1 MTSYDVT
8 FSGLHDRLEALRQ
21 EFDAALAS
29 LFTELDQAREA
40 VAELKGAEDDQAG
53 KLQQAEERIGA
64 QDELI
69 ETLNQELQEA
79 KRLRSEIRERELDIE
94 RMRSELSSKN
104 ELVSAVREQ
113 TNRATAQIGELQR
126 ELAEAREQSA
136 DATAMDNAEIVALK
150 AELEARRSMIRNLR
164 EDAARAETLE
174 SQLDA
179 KRETISML
187 EESIE
192 QHVHTIADLRKS
204 ADAWKLKY
212 MAVKGGPTAD
222 SEETLTQQPAFTDT
236 EIEALREFDPNADTD
251 SASDKTLSIDMRDVL
266 EAVRAQKAQKA
277 QKAQGGS

>member
-1 MTSYDVT
+1 MTSYDVS

-21 EFDAALAS
+21 EFDGALAS

-40 VAELKGAEDDQAG
+40 VAVLKGAEDDQAD
-53 KLQQAEERIGA
+53 KLLKAEERIGA

-79 KRLRSEIRERELDIE
+79 KLLRREIRERELDIE
-94 RMRSELSSKN
+94 RMRSELASKN

-113 TNRATAQIGELQR
+113 TNRATTQIGGLQR

-192 QHVHTIADLRKS
+192 QHVQTIADLRKS

>member
-1 MTSYDVT
+1 MTSYDVS

-21 EFDAALAS
+21 EFDGAVAT

-40 VAELKGAEDDQAG
+40 VAELQGAEDDTAG

-79 KRLRSEIRERELDIE
+79 KRVRGEVRERELEIE
-94 RMRSELSSKN
+94 RMRSELKSKN

-113 TNRATAQIGELQR
+113 KNRATAQLSELQQ
-126 ELAEAREQSA
+126 ELAEANEQSA

-164 EDAARAETLE
+164 EDAARAETLQ

-179 KRETISML
+179 KRETITML
-187 EESIE
+187 EESID
-192 QHVHTIADLRKS
+192 QHVQTIADLRKS
-204 ADAWKLKY
+204 ADTWKLKY
-212 MAVKGGPTAD
+212 MAVKGGPPAD
-222 SEETLTQQPAFTDT
+222 SEETLTQEPAFTDT
-236 EIEALREFDPNADTD
+236 EIEALRELDQ
-251 SASDKTLSIDMRDVL
+251 SAENDATNDKTLAIDMRDVL
-266 EAVRAQKAQKA
+266 EAVRAQKALKA